1 MDGRG
6 FQPQFLSD
14 TPGFHSDNMAAR
26 WRSRRARCMTGRDE
40 RERSVHCANREGR
53 EGGRTAPERSLCRDA
68 MLFRSFVEKP
78 FFYISVYVSWMQ
90 KQPSHKASLQIRNQR
105 VADIPGNYNR
115 KYNGGKQFRGTDAP
129 NGSEI
134 FTKC

>member
-40 RERSVHCANREGR
+40 RERAVHCANRER
-53 EGGRTAPERSLCRDA
+53 RGGRAAPERSLCRDA
-68 MLFRSFVEKP
+68 TVGCALKNGVLFRSFLEKP
-78 FFYISVYVSWMQ
+78 FFKISLYVFLFETRPHRC
-90 KQPSHKASLQIRNQR
+90 KKAVIKR
-105 VADIPGNYNR
+105 PY
-115 KYNGGKQFRGTDAP
+115 K
-129 NGSEI
+129 
-134 FTKC
+134 